1 MSYSEIVKV
10 FEAELES
17 DKLQSID
24 FTFYSKSREYLAR
37 LKEKAEKASSDAEKT
52 FYLKEVETASILLEK
67 IFLLRL
73 RKILE
78 LFFRGEIEEIE
89 QKLAKEEIEF
99 KKKLSIFL
107 EKIRSIDVKRTS
119 REDKGLLVRFKKSY
133 SRIVLENGNVMGPFH
148 KGDIAY
154 LPRKIA
160 AELDRIE
167 VVEVIA

>member
-1 MSYSEIVKV
+1 M
-10 FEAELES
+10 
-17 DKLQSID
+17 
-24 FTFYSKSREYLAR
+24 
-37 LKEKAEKASSDAEKT
+37 EK
-52 FYLKEVETASILLEK
+52 
-67 IFLLRL
+67 
-73 RKILE
+73 
-78 LFFRGEIEEIE
+78 
-89 QKLAKEEIEF
+89 
-99 KKKLSIFL
+99 
-107 EKIRSIDVKRTS
+107 TS